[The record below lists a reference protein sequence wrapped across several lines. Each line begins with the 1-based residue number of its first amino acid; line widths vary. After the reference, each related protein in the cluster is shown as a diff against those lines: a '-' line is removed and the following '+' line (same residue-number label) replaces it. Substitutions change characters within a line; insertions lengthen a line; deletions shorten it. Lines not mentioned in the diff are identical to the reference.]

1 MLTGML
7 PSDLVRGVRSEAG
20 LSVRALADA
29 AGVAASTVHR
39 IEQGELQPTIET
51 LRHVVE
57 AAGQR
62 LQVDTHL
69 DHAVGIVGLARSIRS
84 EVAAGDYAGPV
95 RKAAELAARFG
106 AADMAARRRMITA
119 KPPPTGDG
127 RWDAFL
133 AGLAE
138 WLAVRAGLPAPAW
151 VHDADRYLRR
161 GWWVTPMTS
170 MHAWE
175 YAGSPISFQ
184 GRGVYLHRDSL
195 TNV

>member
-1 MLTGML
+1 MLTRMR
-7 PSDLVRGVRSEAG
+7 PADLVRMVRSEAG

-39 IEQGELQPTIET
+39 IEQGELQPTVET

-62 LQVDTHL
+62 LQVDAHL
-69 DHAVGIVGLARSIRS
+69 DHAVSIVGLARSIRS
-84 EVAAGDYAGPV
+84 EVAAGDYANPV

-106 AADMAARRRMITA
+106 RADMATRRRMVTA
-119 KPPPTGDG
+119 KPAPTGDG

-138 WLAVRAGLPAPAW
+138 WLTVRAGLPAPAW
-151 VHDADRYLRR
+151 VHDADRYLRH
-161 GWWVTPMTS
+161 GWWVTPMKS

-175 YAGSPISFQ
+175 YAGSPVSFQ
-184 GRGVYLHRDSL
+184 SRGVYLHRDSL

>member
-1 MLTGML
+1 
-7 PSDLVRGVRSEAG
+7 

-39 IEQGELQPTIET
+39 IEQGELQPTVET

-62 LQVDTHL
+62 LQVDAQV
-69 DHAVGIVGLARSIRS
+69 DHAVSIVGLARSIRS
-84 EVAAGDYAGPV
+84 DVAAGDYPGPV

-106 AADMAARRRMITA
+106 EADPATRHRMITA
-119 KPPPTGDG
+119 KPPPTGDS

-138 WLAVRAGLPAPAW
+138 
-151 VHDADRYLRR
+151 
-161 GWWVTPMTS
+161 
-170 MHAWE
+170 
-175 YAGSPISFQ
+175 
-184 GRGVYLHRDSL
+184 
-195 TNV
+195 